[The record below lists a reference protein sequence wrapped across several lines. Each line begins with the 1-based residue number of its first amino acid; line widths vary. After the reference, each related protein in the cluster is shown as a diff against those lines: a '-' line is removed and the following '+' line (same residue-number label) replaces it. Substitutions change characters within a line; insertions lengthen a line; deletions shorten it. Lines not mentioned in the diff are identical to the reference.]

1 VSLQILRLRQKL
13 KEAGDSVKGMF
24 GFQAERDPAVDK
36 LEQVKA
42 NMEEARQLFRDPAR
56 TEFIIVAIPTIMAA
70 NESARLA
77 KSLKEEHVPVRKILI
92 NQVIPDS
99 ATMAFLNTRRKDQE
113 KALAM
118 LAADPGLG
126 QLQLMQA
133 PLFDLEVRGLP
144 ALQYFGDQIWK

>member
-1 VSLQILRLRQKL
+1 MRILTGLCARRLL
-13 KEAGDSVKGMF
+13 C
-24 GFQAERDPAVDK
+24 
-36 LEQVKA
+36 L
-42 NMEEARQLFRDPAR
+42 L
-56 TEFIIVAIPTIMAA
+56 
-70 NESARLA
+70 
-77 KSLKEEHVPVRKILI
+77 
-92 NQVIPDS
+92 QVIPDS